1 MQRQKTI
8 AKWLAIILLLTAV
21 IACYIVIST
30 VTENKNSAPD
40 IAGANGSGDSSDA
53 DVPDDGNTQ
62 PKPVY
67 STFPRSAQ
75 ETDGLLI
82 NHVGGK
88 DNDVFLDSIYFA
100 GRRCVF
106 FFSAS
111 VQYDVKACGIHIA
124 EFKDGTLI
132 STTRIAEADETFI
145 SASIAENG
153 LLVITKNAGQTKL
166 RLLNGSLGVIC
177 ESTCPLYSD
186 YKLYITSAGARLY
199 TADSGFVYANT
210 ITSSLDVKRSNFVY
224 PIADCRIFRVA
235 GLGANDVLFVQS
247 AQGAGF
253 LTYSA
258 NTGFDCKSELANGKL
273 MQILPLS
280 VNGKPNFAVLAKCD
294 GGITMTALDENLQQS
309 ANYLF
314 KGAKTAV
321 ATIAENNN
329 ICVIA
334 DGAKA
339 TFCSHL
345 ELQSSAPINFTDYSE
360 QCVYTAIDGENEYI
374 FVSEG
379 SSHTFAKLNGNDVI
393 TLFKFTGKNVKAT
406 RDIINGKS
414 EICVQ
419 FDGNANNSFGSMCFG
434 ANDVFS
440 VSVLTTKDK

>member
-21 IACYIVIST
+21 IACYIVFST
-30 VTENKNSAPD
+30 VSKNKNSAPD
-40 IAGANGSGDSSDA
+40 IAGANGSGDSSDVNEP
-53 DVPDDGNTQ
+53 DVPQ
-62 PKPVY
+62 PQPVY

-75 ETDGLLI
+75 ELDGLLV
-82 NHVGGK
+82 NHVGGE
-88 DNDVFLDSIYFA
+88 DNDVFLDALYFA
-100 GRRCVF
+100 GKRYVF

-111 VQYDVKACGIHIA
+111 VQYDVKTCGIHIA
-124 EFKDGTLI
+124 EFKDGTLM

-145 SASIAENG
+145 CASIAENG
-153 LLVITKNAGQTKL
+153 LLVITKNAAQTKL

-177 ESTCPLYSD
+177 ESTCPIYSD

-210 ITSSLDVKRSNFVY
+210 ITNSLEVKRSNFVY
-224 PIADCRIFRVA
+224 PIADCKIFRVA
-235 GLGANDVLFVQS
+235 GLGTNDVLFVQS

-253 LTYSA
+253 LTYSTS
-258 NTGFDCKSELANGKL
+258 TGFDCASELANGKL
-273 MQILPLS
+273 MQILPFS
-280 VNGKPNFAVLAKCD
+280 VSGKPHFVVLAKCE
-294 GGITMTALDENLQQS
+294 GGITATALDENLQPS

-334 DGAKA
+334 DRAKA

-345 ELQSSAPINFTDYSE
+345 ELQSSASINFENFSDDI
-360 QCVYTAIDGENEYI
+360 VYTAIDGENEYV

-379 SSHTFAKLNGNDVI
+379 SSHTFAKLDGNDVI
-393 TLFKFTGKNVKAT
+393 PLIKFTGKNVKAM

-414 EICVQ
+414 ELCVM